1 VTALL
6 ARSGRSVRQNSATGP
21 ECHDPFIV
29 MVHGICPDT
38 GSKGMLWVAAQRR
51 IGSEERMRWVFGHEG
66 AT

>member
-1 VTALL
+1 VRSRGRCDGVNTAPGFLTS
-6 ARSGRSVRQNSATGP
+6 RVG
-21 ECHDPFIV
+21 HDPFIV
-29 MVHGICPDT
+29 MVHGICHDT